1 MRRSVIIILL
11 VFCAVIS
18 IGKDVVF
25 SLENRTLKITD
36 NDVLQSYDNIF
47 ISVDSL
53 GRLYNNIL
61 ITEAEDS
68 DEFFIFFPG
77 NSLVTFS
84 LVDGSATVEFGSKFH
99 NAATKRDDKNYV
111 SLSFLCTLLNLN
123 CVDTEKTMI
132 VYDVPPKIEN
142 ISKTPQ
148 GLVFYLDRP
157 AFPEMFSYWHTTSG
171 ALVITIKPAVKGDK
185 LELPGSQI
193 FTGTNYVKLYMN
205 TASWSDLS
213 VEVSENKLI
222 VNSRWSLGRI
232 LKKDSGAGYFLGV
245 FENYVSG
252 RRIILTALE
261 LDPERFDIHPVLANG
276 RIPSGESLLSMAKRY
291 DAFAVINGGYFDP
304 SSFYPIGLLI
314 EDGKLISLPSLERP
328 LFFQTE
334 DGKMGIGRLDTLLF
348 LSIGNVTLQ
357 VKGVNTPYRGSVV
370 VYTREFSGKLPYHED
385 YVYAFLDGETISS
398 IGYKEQI
405 EGNESVILF
414 SPAAMEKIE
423 KLEPGMKVKFTF
435 FNSFNEKL
443 KFAIEGGPL
452 IISRGKPVTEYE
464 KSFYSSSLLDIRA
477 PRTLIGI
484 TKSGTLMFMIIDGY
498 QMKSYGLTFKEMVEF
513 FTDKNFEYLMC
524 VDGGKSSALVFK
536 GEVFSSPSSGVPV
549 VPVGIVI
556 SQK

>member
-1 MRRSVIIILL
+1 MRRSVIMLLL
-11 VFCAVIS
+11 VFCTVIL

-25 SLENRTLKITD
+25 SLEDRTLKITGS
-36 NDVLQSYDNIF
+36 DVLQSFDDIF

-53 GRLYNNIL
+53 ERLYDDIL
-61 ITEAEDS
+61 ITEVGNS
-68 DEFFIFFPG
+68 KEFFIFFPG

-84 LVDGSATVEFGSKFH
+84 LVDGSATVEFGTKFF
-99 NAATKRDDKNYV
+99 NVVTERDDKNYISV
-111 SLSFLCTLLNLN
+111 SFLCTLLNLN
-123 CVDTEKTMI
+123 CVDTEKAMI
-132 VYDVPPKIEN
+132 VYDVPSKIEN
-142 ISKTPQ
+142 ISQTPQ
-148 GLVFYLDRP
+148 GLVFYLDKP

-171 ALVITIKPAVKGDK
+171 ALVITIKPAKGDK

-193 FTGTNYVKLYMN
+193 FVGTNYVKLYMN
-205 TASWSDLS
+205 TASWSEVS
-213 VEVSENKLI
+213 VEASENKLI

-252 RRIILTALE
+252 RRIVLTALE
-261 LDPERFDIHPVLANG
+261 LDPERFDIRPVLANG
-276 RIPSGESLLSMAKRY
+276 RIPSGESLLSMAKRH

-328 LFFQTE
+328 LFFQTK
-334 DGKMGIGRLDTLLF
+334 DGKMGIGRLDTILF
-348 LSIGNVTLQ
+348 LSIENVTLQ

-370 VYTREFSGKLPYHED
+370 VYTKEFSGTLPYHKD

-398 IGYKEQI
+398 VGYKEQI

-414 SPAAMEKIE
+414 SPAAMEKID
-423 KLEPGMKVKFTF
+423 KLEPGMKVTFTF
-435 FNSFNEKL
+435 FNSLNEEL
-443 KFAIEGGPL
+443 SFAIEGGPL
-452 IISRGKPVTEYE
+452 IISRGKPVTGYE

-498 QMKSYGLTFKEMVEF
+498 QMKSYGLSFKEMVEF